1 MTKAN
6 PRTPPASPEA
16 EESLIAC
23 AMLDG
28 TETLPMCVEA
38 GIMVESFYDPVCRL
52 MYEHLTRLQD
62 DRQPTDAVML
72 AESLK

>member
-23 AMLDG
+23 CLIDG
-28 TETLPMCVEA
+28 TETIPLCVEA
-38 GIMVESFYDPVCRL
+38 GITAESFYDPV
-52 MYEHLTRLQD
+52 
-62 DRQPTDAVML
+62 
-72 AESLK
+72 